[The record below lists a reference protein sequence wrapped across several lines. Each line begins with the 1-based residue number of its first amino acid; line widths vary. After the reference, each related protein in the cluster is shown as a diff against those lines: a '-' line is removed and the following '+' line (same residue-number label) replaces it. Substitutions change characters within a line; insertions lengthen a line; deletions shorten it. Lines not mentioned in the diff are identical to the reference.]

1 MIGYF
6 KVLNNSNKE
15 VGRYKYPAFSSKQK
29 MMLKKTPNISIYCCC
44 NKDED
49 IEIELDKS
57 NRFVTVDKMD
67 KVSHSKSCPLYHTSM
82 PEELWTR
89 QTTES
94 AIYYHVASRM
104 ATADDFAVK
113 ANEITYNRL
122 IYPEYRLPDNYE
134 DFNKK
139 IITTL
144 KYIKNANGEIL
155 YNMVLER
162 TDLEHLEKNKEIFF
176 YGMLEKKAV
185 IKRVGKSRR
194 EVLIVTV
201 VDTKGVKHSMFINKE
216 KFNQMKT
223 KLYKDIN
230 LVVISGFAYKK
241 RNNSK
246 IMQITDFTLKT
257 ISEMGILL
265 SI

>member
-6 KVLNNSNKE
+6 KVLNNLNKE
-15 VGRYKYPAFSSKQK
+15 VGRYKYPAFSERQK
-29 MMLKKTPNISIYCCC
+29 KMLKKTPNISTYCCC

-49 IEIELDKS
+49 IEIELNKDNK
-57 NRFVTVDKMD
+57 FVTVDKMD
-67 KVSHSKSCPLYHTSM
+67 KLSHNKACPLYPSLKT
-82 PEELWTR
+82 EELWTK
-89 QTTES
+89 QITES
-94 AIYYHVASRM
+94 SIYYHVASRM
-104 ATADDFAVK
+104 ATADDYAIK
-113 ANEITYNRL
+113 ANEVTYNRL
-122 IYPEYRLPDNYE
+122 IYPEYRLPDNYK

-155 YNMVLER
+155 YDIVLDRINTENL
-162 TDLEHLEKNKEIFF
+162 DKNKEIFF

-194 EVLIVTV
+194 EVLIITV
-201 VDTKGVKHSMFINKE
+201 IDTNGQKHCMFINKE

-223 KLYKDIN
+223 KLYKDID

-241 RNNSK
+241 RTNSK
-246 IMQITDFTLKT
+246 ILQITDFTLKT